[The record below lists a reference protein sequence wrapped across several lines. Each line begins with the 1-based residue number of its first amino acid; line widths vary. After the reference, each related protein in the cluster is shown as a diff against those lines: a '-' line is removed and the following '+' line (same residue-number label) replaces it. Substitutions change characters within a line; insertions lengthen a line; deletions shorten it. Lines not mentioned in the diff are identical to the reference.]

1 MQKQIDALDKKLA
14 GDVRL
19 LGERQADRD
28 RIEASRKTAQGA
40 LASIQG
46 RLVQARSDAGSRGER
61 LRVIDPGIV
70 PERPSSPSW
79 PLNVAVALFLG
90 VLLPVLYLLIE
101 LSVTTANLRA
111 TRRRGVL
118 EVPRSSNVGR

>member
-1 MQKQIDALDKKLA
+1 M
-14 GDVRL
+14 
-19 LGERQADRD
+19 
-28 RIEASRKTAQGA
+28 
-40 LASIQG
+40 
-46 RLVQARSDAGSRGER
+46 
-61 LRVIDPGIV
+61 IDPGIV
-70 PERPSSPSW
+70 PERPSSPTW
-79 PLNVAVALFLG
+79 PLNMAVALFLG